1 MIFLLIFSSYLL
13 SQEFQTFINQIL
25 IGKQDSTSALIRL
38 YTVSTSFGYFLQYP
52 ILGIGWSMATSDD
65 LVVLLLANSG
75 ILGFLSFFYLIYY
88 LLKKSIQNLKKYIKI
103 ENEKKR
109 AFFNLE

>member
-65 LVVLLLANSG
+65 LVVLLLANSESYN
-75 ILGFLSFFYLIYY
+75 F
-88 LLKKSIQNLKKYIKI
+88 LKKIL
-103 ENEKKR
+103 
-109 AFFNLE
+109 FNLLFIKKKHTKSKDI